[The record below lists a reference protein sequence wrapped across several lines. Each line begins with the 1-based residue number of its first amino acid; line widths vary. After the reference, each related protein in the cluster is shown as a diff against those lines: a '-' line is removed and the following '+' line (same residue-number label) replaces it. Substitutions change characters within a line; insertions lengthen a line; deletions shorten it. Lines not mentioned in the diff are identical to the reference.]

1 MLNFDPWVQQL
12 SLYWTSWVG
21 RLFVASYLIRV
32 GSVFAFFFA
41 FSRNSDTIPSNAASL
56 FSFNILPSHERI
68 GQRTIKRS
76 WPSSSKFL
84 LFCARKKKRRVHYMI
99 DHFFRF
105 EVFSTHC
112 SQLHDCDVLPN
123 PKFWRKG
130 GPPRPALNLTPTL
143 PPPHNSSVIEY
154 HDHNE

>member
-112 SQLHDCDVLPN
+112 SRFMIAMSFQSQVLTEGRSPTSCTQPN
-123 PKFWRKG
+123 PYLA
-130 GPPRPALNLTPTL
+130 PAP
-143 PPPHNSSVIEY
+143 
-154 HDHNE
+154 